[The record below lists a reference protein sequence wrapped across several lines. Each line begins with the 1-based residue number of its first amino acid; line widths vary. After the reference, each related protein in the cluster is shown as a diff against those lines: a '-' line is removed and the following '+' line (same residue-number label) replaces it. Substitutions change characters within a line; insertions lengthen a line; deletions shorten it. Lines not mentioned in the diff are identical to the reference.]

1 MGLGSMVG
9 VIVGVRVAVKV
20 GVGVGVGIEVGGDV
34 SLITTGIS
42 VPVLTGWHDDISR
55 MMRTSVPILFD
66 KLVIIDSI
74 ALSP

>member
-1 MGLGSMVG
+1 
-9 VIVGVRVAVKV
+9 
-20 GVGVGVGIEVGGDV
+20 VGVGIEVGGDV
-34 SLITTGIS
+34 SVITTGIS